1 MQKSSTPTPQ
11 VKIDLK
17 MSMARLKADN
27 VPAAT
32 VTPAKNDDS
41 SSDIDSAPKQS
52 EFMKFLA
59 VDKSIKQKQIKRKNS
74 YAMADE
80 LAKANDDSDISSCE
94 EITKEA
100 NKKFEKF
107 GFDKRQRK
115 DSIKGNFLA
124 DNLF

>member
-32 VTPAKNDDS
+32 VAPAKNDDS

-59 VDKSIKQKQIKRKNS
+59 VDKSIKQK
-74 YAMADE
+74 
-80 LAKANDDSDISSCE
+80 
-94 EITKEA
+94 
-100 NKKFEKF
+100 
-107 GFDKRQRK
+107 
-115 DSIKGNFLA
+115 
-124 DNLF
+124 